1 MNNKLEIVEEKINSY
16 SQEEILELRKILLGY
31 DDVDTKWEL
40 IMNSSY
46 AGSKES
52 IETVQTE
59 AKRRL

>member
-1 MNNKLEIVEEKINSY
+1 MEEKINSY

-31 DDVDTKWEL
+31 DDADTKWEL
-40 IMNSSY
+40 IMNTLY